1 MFNLGRLQRD
11 VGDGSTVGAL
21 VTDREAEGEFNRVGG
36 VDGRIRFGGAYTFQ
50 FQAAGSWTKRWV
62 PSSAGGDTSIID
74 GDAVAVAAQELTGH
88 LVQASVDR
96 SGRNY
101 GFRMQVKDI
110 PGDFRASSGYLRRRD
125 VTDFF
130 MFQRLNFFGPPGAR
144 LESWGAN
151 LFGNRI
157 YPGRS
162 FWDGGGADEG
172 MLSLRFNL
180 NLRGNTRIEFGGSN
194 KFFVLNPARYDDYA
208 ILLPDGSQIAGDALV
223 ASIREMRGLGGL
235 GVQVRSSY
243 FKSVS
248 FNTELQR
255 EETPIFAEG
264 TRGVQ
269 WSAEAG
275 AEARPTGSLRLESS
289 IRHALIERQNGS
301 EYSQATLLRGR
312 AEYQLSRAVFLR
324 AVGQYSLE
332 DVDSLRAPG
341 GIPYL
346 FDDAPFRIRSGDIYS
361 AGLPQTNPLRVDL
374 LFSYQPSPGTVFF
387 LGYSREMLDNEAFR
401 FSPLEPRA
409 DGLFLKLSYLFRS

>member
-1 MFNLGRLQRD
+1 M
-11 VGDGSTVGAL
+11 
-21 VTDREAEGEFNRVGG
+21 GG
-36 VDGRIRFGGAYTFQ
+36 VDGRIRFAGNYTFQ
-50 FQAAGSWTKRWV
+50 FQAAGSWTRRWRS
-62 PSSAGGDTSIID
+62 SSAGIDTAVVGDSR
-74 GDAVAVAAQELTGH
+74 VAVSPEELTGH

-110 PGDFRASSGYLRRRD
+110 PGNFRAESGYLRRRD

-130 MFQRLNFFGPPGAR
+130 MFHRLNFFGAPGAH

-172 MLSLRFNL
+172 SASLRFNL
-180 NLRGNTRIEFGGSN
+180 NLRGNTRIEFGASN
-194 KFFVLNPARYDDYA
+194 KFFVLEPGRYDDYV
-208 ILLPDGSQIAGDALV
+208 ILLPDGTPIAGDALV
-223 ASIREMRGLGGL
+223 DSIREMRGLRGL
-235 GVQVRSSY
+235 TMQVRSSY

-248 FNTELQR
+248 FNTQFER

-289 IRHALIERQNGS
+289 VRHVLIDRQDGS
-301 EYSQATLLRGR
+301 TYSAATLLRGR
-312 AEYQLSRAVFLR
+312 AEYQLSRAIFVR

-346 FDDAPFRIRSGDIYS
+346 FDDAPFRIRSGDIFS

-374 LFSYQPSPGTVFF
+374 LFSYQPSPGTVVF

-409 DGLFLKLSYLFRS
+409 DGLFLKLSYLFRN